1 MNIKTKM
8 LVGSGLLSIIPLL
21 VVSMVIGWQSIDK
34 GEQAL
39 QEQVHNRLIALRD
52 DKKAQ
57 IENYFKITTDQLI
70 TFSKDQMFI
79 DASLAFKDA
88 FTNFNDE
95 FIDEI
100 PVSSYKTSLQKFYLS
115 DFNKSFSR
123 LNSEKVPALDV
134 YINKRVQVFL

>member
-79 DASLAFKDA
+79 DASLALDR
-88 FTNFNDE
+88 
-95 FIDEI
+95 
-100 PVSSYKTSLQKFYLS
+100 
-115 DFNKSFSR
+115 KS
-123 LNSEKVPALDV
+123 VV
-134 YINKRVQVFL
+134 